1 MPKLFAIIL
10 FSTFTFAAVQTT
22 TPTVTPEM
30 RAKYWRAQAE
40 AMAAAKQAENANTK
54 LQSAQV
60 EMVKACGDLQL
71 IAGPDGEPTC
81 QAKPEA
87 ANAK

>member
-1 MPKLFAIIL
+1 
-10 FSTFTFAAVQTT
+10 
-22 TPTVTPEM
+22 M
-30 RAKYWRAQAE
+30 RAQYWRAQAE
-40 AMAAAKQAENANTK
+40 AMAAAKRAENANTK
-54 LQSAQV
+54 LQGAQA

-87 ANAK
+87 AKAK